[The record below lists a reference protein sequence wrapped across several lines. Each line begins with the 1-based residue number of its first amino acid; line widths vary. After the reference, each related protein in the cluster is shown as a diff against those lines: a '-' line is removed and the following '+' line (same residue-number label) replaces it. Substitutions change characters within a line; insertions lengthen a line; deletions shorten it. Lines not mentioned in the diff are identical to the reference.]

1 MYFSLKSQISERP
14 PDFVCSCMLH
24 RPFSRDC
31 HEMNTLIGKGVKSIY
46 NNDIENYDNS
56 KQSYYSADNML
67 WQSNRV
73 RKHNPKKY
81 DHFGT

>member
-1 MYFSLKSQISERP
+1 
-14 PDFVCSCMLH
+14 MLH
-24 RPFSRDC
+24 RSFSRDC

-67 WQSNRV
+67 RQSNRV
-73 RKHNPKKY
+73 RKHDLKKI
-81 DHFGT
+81 